1 MLCDI
6 CKANEATVHFSQ
18 VVGDKVRK
26 IDICESCA
34 KAKGLADPASISGLG
49 DMLGEFAGEQM
60 SPEAEGLRCPE
71 CGFTLANFK
80 KTGRLGCGACY
91 VTFEGGLKSLL
102 KAMHKGERHVGK
114 VPGKAAA
121 ARDWAEQIKALEQD
135 LQRAIADERYEHA
148 ALIRDKIRAVEAKM
162 RTGAGR

>member
-6 CKANEATVHFSQ
+6 CKENEATVHFSQ

-26 IDICESCA
+26 IDICETCA
-34 KAKGLADPASISGLG
+34 KAKGLTDPGSVAMLG

-60 SPEAEGLRCPE
+60 PAETENLRCPA

-80 KTGRLGCGACY
+80 KTGRLGCGECY
-91 VTFEGGLKSLL
+91 VTFESGLKSLL

-114 VPGKAAA
+114 TPGKAAA
-121 ARDWAEQIKALEQD
+121 ARDVTDRIKALEDD
-135 LQRAIADERYEHA
+135 LQRAIADERYENA
-148 ALIRDKIRAVEAKM
+148 AQIRDKIRAIEAK
-162 RTGAGR
+162 TTPKPAK

>member
-6 CKANEATVHFSQ
+6 CKENEATVHFSQ
-18 VVGDKVRK
+18 VVGDNVRK
-26 IDICESCA
+26 IDVCEACA
-34 KAKGLADPASISGLG
+34 KAKGLTDPGSVSMLG

-60 SPEAEGLRCPE
+60 PPEAESLRCPA

-114 VPGKAAA
+114 APGKAAA
-121 ARDWAEQIKALEQD
+121 ARDLTERIKALEDD
-135 LQRAIADERYEHA
+135 LQRAIADERYENA
-148 ALIRDKIRAVEAKM
+148 AQIRDKIRAIEAK
-162 RTGAGR
+162 TTSEPGK